1 MRFRKSGCRALSY
14 AVIALAFTFLS
25 TDTLLAGSSNSTS
38 LPVPDDE
45 RQGLPTIYEAV
56 LLNEDLGNFS
66 TLSKLLKDAFGTE
79 TLNDFFDGN
88 PHVTVFAPTND
99 AFDAL
104 FDRLT
109 EDQKNTLL
117 DVNNGL
123 LARILLYHMAPGDW
137 YWPIGAPIGA
147 LKMADDNLANV
158 YREGKMLKIEGAA
171 ITDQKVFKNGV
182 LLSIDTVLNPPD
194 TPEYLGCSP
203 FVSEHDNYLYFNT
216 FTSLQVDWTGHSV
229 TSCQPWGG
237 VSVSGNSAIL
247 IKAGR
252 HDSSGP
258 ASFFKSGLHSDNMLT
273 TGDWGDSEPSELNFA
288 VAGNM
293 TATFVEGVTD
303 SLTFTCPDIRFGQ
316 GSSDTSNNWWVG
328 QPGAYYCDP
337 NPDNGLHGLGL
348 KCTSPQKPG
357 ATLMFIQSIIPGY
370 DDTFGVITVPAGSC
384 SY

>member
-56 LLNEDLGNFS
+56 LLNADLGNFT
-66 TLSKLLKDAFGTE
+66 TLAKLLEDAFGTK
-79 TLNDFFDGN
+79 TLKDFFDGD
-88 PHVTVFAPTND
+88 PHVTVFGPTND
-99 AFDAL
+99 AFDAF

-117 DVNNGL
+117 DVNSGL
-123 LARILLYHMAPGDW
+123 LANILLYHMAPGDW
-137 YWPIGAPIGA
+137 YWPGPIGA
-147 LKMADDNLANV
+147 LKMADENLANV

-171 ITDQKVFKNGV
+171 ITDQKVFNNGV
-182 LLSIDTVLNPPD
+182 LLGIDTVLNPPD

-203 FVSEHDNYLYFNT
+203 FVSEHDNYLWFNT

-229 TSCQPWGG
+229 THCQPWGG
-237 VSVSGNSAIL
+237 VSVSGNTSIL

-258 ASFFKSGLHSDNMLT
+258 ASFFKSGLDSDNMLT
-273 TGDWGDSEPSELNFA
+273 TEDMGDSEPSELNFA

-293 TATFVEGVTD
+293 TATFKAGVETA
-303 SLTFTCPDIRFGQ
+303 SETFTCSNIRFGQ
-316 GSSDTSNNWWVG
+316 GSSDATNNWWVG
-328 QPGAYYCDP
+328 QPGAYPCSS
-337 NPDNGLHGLGL
+337 NPINGQRGLGL
-348 KCTSPQKPG
+348 QCTSDQG
-357 ATLMFIQSIIPGY
+357 TGRTLMFFQVIGIPGY
-370 DDTFGVITVPAGSC
+370 EYTFGVTDVTAGGC
-384 SY
+384 S

>member
-1 MRFRKSGCRALSY
+1 MRFRKSGGRALSY
-14 AVIALAFTFLS
+14 AVLALAFIFLS
-25 TDTLLAGSSNSTS
+25 TGTLLAGSSHSPS

-45 RQGLPTIYEAV
+45 RQGLPTIHEAV
-56 LLNEDLGNFS
+56 LLNADLGNFS
-66 TLSKLLKDAFGTE
+66 TLAKLLKDAFGTE

-123 LARILLYHMAPGDW
+123 LANILLYHMAPGDW
-137 YWPIGAPIGA
+137 YWPGPIGA

-158 YREGKMLKIEGAA
+158 YREGKTLKIEGAA

-182 LLSIDTVLNPPD
+182 VLSIDTVLNPPD

-203 FVSEHDNYLYFNT
+203 FVSEHDNYLYFSS
-216 FTSLQVDWTGHSV
+216 FTNLQVDWTGHSV

-237 VSVSGNSAIL
+237 VSVSGSSSIL
-247 IKAGR
+247 VKAGR

-258 ASFFKSGLHSDNMLT
+258 ANFFTSDLDSDNMLT
-273 TGDWGDSEPSELNFA
+273 TADLGDSEPYDLNFA
-288 VAGNM
+288 VVGNM
-293 TATFVEGVTD
+293 TATVVKGV
-303 SLTFTCPDIRFGQ
+303 SGSETFTCPNIRFGQ
-316 GSSDTSNNWWVG
+316 GSSDATNNWWVG
-328 QPGAYYCDP
+328 QPGAYPCSS
-337 NPDNGLHGLGL
+337 NPDNGQPGLGL
-348 KCTSPQKPG
+348 KCTSDQKPG
-357 ATLMFIQSIIPGY
+357 ETLMFFQIIGIPGY
-370 DDTFGVITVPAGSC
+370 EYTFGVINVTAGGC
-384 SY
+384 S

>member
-14 AVIALAFTFLS
+14 AILALAFIFLS
-25 TDTLLAGSSNSTS
+25 TGTLLAGSPHSTS
-38 LPVPDDE
+38 LPVSDDE
-45 RQGLPTIYEAV
+45 RQGLRTIYEAV
-56 LLNEDLGNFS
+56 LLNTDLGNFS
-66 TLSKLLKDAFGTE
+66 TLTKLLKDAFGTE

-109 EDQKNTLL
+109 EDQKDILF
-117 DVNNGL
+117 DVNSGL

-137 YWPIGAPIGA
+137 YWPGPIGA

-158 YREGKMLKIEGAA
+158 YREGKVLKIEGAA

-182 LLSIDTVLNPPD
+182 VLSIDTVLNPPD

-216 FTSLQVDWTGHSV
+216 FTSLQIDWTGHSV

-237 VSVSGNSAIL
+237 VSVSGSSSIL
-247 IKAGR
+247 VKAGR

-258 ASFFKSGLHSDNMLT
+258 ANFFKSGLDSDNMLT

-293 TATFVEGVTD
+293 TATVTIGVTG
-303 SLTFTCPDIRFGQ
+303 SFTFTCNDIRFGQ
-316 GSSDTSNNWWVG
+316 GSSDTMNNWWVG
-328 QPGAYYCDP
+328 QPGAYPCDA
-337 NPDNGLHGLGL
+337 NSVNAMGGLGL

-357 ATLMFIQSIIPGY
+357 MTLMFIQMPPPGG
-370 DDTFGVITVPAGSC
+370 DDDFGVWAVTAGGC
-384 SY
+384 S